1 MKTLLVGYK
10 ASDLT
15 KELLAGDVTCHTLDI
30 YHRHA
35 IEKVWHAKA
44 ICTPHLP
51 EGPWDLIR
59 FKTGPKL
66 MSGELSLDLLQE
78 IHHLLTKGDATK
90 GDATFLSREKNFS
103 HRFLLDFV
111 GRERDRNDLLNKIKD
126 DPTRVRD
133 FSSKWFA
140 SVPGGPK
147 LEFTSF
153 PGCFCHRRLDE
164 GGLALAEVVTKDLLE
179 AAGDSFSRDKNVASP
194 LLASP
199 LVAASEETRHSCR
212 VSEEGL
218 RLLDMGCGCGL
229 VGYLIATRLSPSNS
243 NSPSNSPSN
252 SNSTSTSSLH
262 LPISLTLVDSHSRAV
277 EAAEL
282 NAKAFGLEAEV
293 ILADNG
299 TPARMDSTF
308 DVFVGNPPYYS
319 DYRIA
324 DVFLETAARALKPGG
339 VCYTVCKNAAG
350 LEPVQKRYFPQVE
363 IIKRRGYAV
372 LKSTRERVRFS
383 LVTSDWSL
391 GGFPLG
397 ENRTQGLGV
406 RQ

>member
-10 ASDLT
+10 ASDLS

-44 ICTPHLP
+44 VCTPHLP
-51 EGPWDLIR
+51 EGPWDVVK

-78 IHHLLTKGDATK
+78 IHRLLTKEDHTAEAK
-90 GDATFLSREKNFS
+90 GDATFLSREKDWR
-103 HRFLLDFV
+103 HRFVLDFV
-111 GRERDRNDLLNKIKD
+111 GRERDRNDLLDKIRD
-126 DPTRVRD
+126 DPKRVRD

-164 GGLALAEVVTKDLLE
+164 GGLALAEVVTRDLAG
-179 AAGDSFSRDKNVASP
+179 AATRGECREG
-194 LLASP
+194 
-199 LVAASEETRHSCR
+199 EEK
-212 VSEEGL
+212 L

-229 VGYLIATRLSPSNS
+229 VGFLVATSPRNPRPV
-243 NSPSNSPSN
+243 SPV
-252 SNSTSTSSLH
+252 
-262 LPISLTLVDSHSRAV
+262 LVDSHSRAV

-282 NAKAFGLEAEV
+282 NAKAFGVEAEV

-299 TPARMDSTF
+299 TPARMDGTF
-308 DVFVGNPPYYS
+308 DLFVGNPPYYS

-350 LEPVQKRYFPQVE
+350 LEPVQLRYFPKVE
-363 IIKRRGYAV
+363 VIKRRNYAV
-372 LKSTRERVRFS
+372 LKSVKA
-383 LVTSDWSL
+383 
-391 GGFPLG
+391 
-397 ENRTQGLGV
+397 
-406 RQ
+406 